1 MRNHAAL
8 IVALLAVVLALTGV
22 ADAALKVVSK
32 PRPNAVLKLDR
43 KGRFPAAA
51 IPKVASA
58 KNADRVGKKSATDLT
73 MTCDPQTV
81 DLGTWCL
88 QSAPFPL
95 PNEDIGKND
104 YFYASAACIEA
115 GGFLPTAAQL
125 IGAASRVK
133 LASTIDDAPV
143 SSSPDVDATDGLKDR
158 REMSATLITTQAG
171 SSAAGSEGVTE
182 GSRGDPKG
190 RTGPGPAPRQP
201 GPAVA
206 AVRHRLRQPRQGRLR
221 GLQAGLRDRDL
232 PLRLQQG
239 PGSRSLRRGLKRQNQ
254 LVRRGAVTAA
264 PFGSVSAPSAHG
276 PGFPPRSCPR
286 LTVKVRATE
295 RVGDRFGSAGIN
307 RYGEGDERSLH
318 RRSSDPRWPRVMRSR
333 L

>member
-1 MRNHAAL
+1 MRRHAAL
-8 IVALLAVVLALTGV
+8 IIASLAVILSLTGV
-22 ADAALKVVSK
+22 ADAALKVVAK

-43 KGRFPAAA
+43 KGKFPAAA

-58 KNADRVGKKSATDLT
+58 KNADRVGRKSAADLT

-104 YFYASAACIEA
+104 YSYASAACVEA

-143 SSSPDVDATDGLKDR
+143 SSSPDVDPSDGTKDR

-182 GSRGDPKG
+182 GSRGDPKAG
-190 RTGPGPAPRQP
+190 EPDPVPLPANPAPQS
-201 GPAVA
+201 
-206 AVRHRLRQPRQGRLR
+206 
-221 GLQAGLRDRDL
+221 LQYVTVYDNHDKGGFAGSK
-232 PLRLQQG
+232 P
-239 PGSRSLRRGLKRQNQ
+239 
-254 LVRRGAVTAA
+254 
-264 PFGSVSAPSAHG
+264 VSAPETFRC
-276 PGFPPRSCPR
+276 GFN
-286 LTVKVRATE
+286 KAQGAAATE
-295 RVGDRFGSAGIN
+295 
-307 RYGEGDERSLH
+307 EG
-318 RRSSDPRWPRVMRSR
+318 
-333 L
+333 